1 MIQSI
6 KSIKDDRI
14 SQARDVKSRKG
25 RHNHQRMLLEGE
37 EIIDWAI
44 KHALSLEYILVS
56 DKEASTLGKKYLGQ
70 DYKIFTVSEGIL
82 KKVTDTNYLIPV
94 VGVAQIPIKK
104 TENNSQFTIV
114 LDNVQDFGNIGTI
127 IRTCQ
132 AFGIRDLVSTTSDI
146 DIYNRKTIEASR
158 GTVFSTYLDIFASSS
173 EAIKYLRDKGYQIIA
188 TSPKG
193 NTLQSLVELKPQPV
207 ALVVGNETYGVNPE
221 IERQADFLVQIPMQ
235 PTVES
240 LNVGVAAGIS
250 IYEIKLK
257 QALTM
262 IEEKIKSTLG
272 REVNVL
278 AMLVQRVLDKELK
291 KASDL
296 SSQQVIFMMVLKC
309 DGTMQIADMCKQF
322 GVLESESMSFLKP
335 MLESGLIVTE
345 EGIQLTRKGEEVL
358 SKLWLTVER
367 AEALILSELTAQ
379 TSLLFFGQLRS
390 IQERCLQILNGN

>member
-1 MIQSI
+1 MVESI
-6 KSIKDDRI
+6 HSIKDERI
-14 SQARDVKSRKG
+14 VLARDVKSRKG
-25 RHNHQRMLLEGE
+25 RQDHQKILLEGE

-44 KHALSLEYILVS
+44 QYALSLDYILVH
-56 DKEASTLGKKYLGQ
+56 DKAVSSLGKKYL
-70 DYKIFTVSEGIL
+70 DKNCRVYAVSDGVL

-94 VGVAQIPIKK
+94 VGVSQIPKK
-104 TENNSQFTIV
+104 GMAGHLHFTIV
-114 LDNVQDFGNIGTI
+114 LDNVQDYGNLGTI

-132 AFGIRDLVSTTSDI
+132 AFGICNLVSTTTDI
-146 DIYNRKTIEASR
+146 DIYNRKAIEASR
-158 GTVFSTYLDIFASSS
+158 GTVFSADLDIFANSR
-173 EAIKYLRDKGYQIIA
+173 EAIKYLRSNNYQIIA

-193 NTLQSLVELKPQPV
+193 HTLQSMVELKPRPI
-207 ALVVGNETYGVNPE
+207 ALVVGNETRGINPE
-221 IERQADFLVQIPMQ
+221 IESQADYLVQIPMH
-235 PTVES
+235 PTIES

-291 KASDL
+291 NVSDL

-309 DGTMQIADMCKQF
+309 DVTMQVADMCKQF
-322 GVLESESMSFLKP
+322 GVLESESMRFLEP
-335 MLESGLIVTE
+335 MLESGVVVLN
-345 EGIQLTRKGEEVL
+345 EGIRLTPKGEELL
-358 SKLWLTVER
+358 SKLWLTIER

-379 TSLLFFGQLRS
+379 ASLTFMGQLRS
-390 IQERCLQILNGN
+390 LQERCVQILESD

>member
-1 MIQSI
+1 MLESI
-6 KSIKDDRI
+6 KSIKDERI

-44 KHALSLEYILVS
+44 QHALTLEYILVNE
-56 DKEASTLGKKYLGQ
+56 KEASTLGKKYLGL
-70 DYKIFTVSEGIL
+70 DYKVFAVSEGIL

-94 VGVAQIPIKK
+94 VGVAQLPIKRI
-104 TENNSQFTIV
+104 ENNSQFTIV

-132 AFGIRDLVSTTSDI
+132 AFGIRDLVSTTRDI

-158 GTVFSTYLDIFASSS
+158 GTVFSTYLDVFANVS

-193 NTLQSLVELKPQPV
+193 NTLQSLMELKLQPV

-221 IERQADFLVQIPMQ
+221 IEKQADFLVQIPMH
-235 PTVES
+235 PAVES

-309 DGTMQIADMCKQF
+309 DRTMQITDMCRQF

-345 EGIQLTRKGEEVL
+345 EGIQLTQKGEEVL

-367 AEALILSELTAQ
+367 TEALILSGLTAQ
-379 TSLLFFGQLRS
+379 ASLMFLGQLRS
-390 IQERCLQILNGN
+390 IQERCLQILDGN